1 MASHSIELAS
11 STAYGFYSL
20 RWKRPRPLGPG
31 IYTQQRQTQ
40 ECSLEMLVGKP
51 LYFVSLE
58 PGHSKPFGVKKRAAT
73 GARGSPEAQ
82 HAVTSPPIAPR
93 ARRYCYLRPC
103 DERGPHGRQPSED
116 GQ

>member
-1 MASHSIELAS
+1 
-11 STAYGFYSL
+11 
-20 RWKRPRPLGPG
+20 
-31 IYTQQRQTQ
+31 
-40 ECSLEMLVGKP
+40 MLVEKP

-58 PGHSKPFGVKKRAAT
+58 PGHSKPFGVKSGAAT

-82 HAVTSPPIAPR
+82 YAVTSPPIAPR

-103 DERGPHGRQPSED
+103 DERGPQPGQRQRQPSDD